1 LRALIELA
9 VNETAVILNF
19 SDSEIAL
26 KLLELGCMPGAS
38 IQLLHRAPMGDP
50 LAFLIDGSIIT
61 MRKKEAATVMIH
73 SK

>member
-9 VNETAVILNF
+9 VNETAIILNF

-26 KLLELGCMPGAS
+26 KLLELGCLPGAN
-38 IQLLHRAPMGDP
+38 IQLLHKAPMGDP
-50 LAFLIDGSIIT
+50 FAYLIDGSIIT
-61 MRKKEAATVMIH
+61 MRKKEAATVMIQ

>member
-9 VNETAVILNF
+9 VNETAIILNF

-26 KLLELGCMPGAS
+26 KLLELGCLPGAS
-38 IQLLHRAPMGDP
+38 IQLLNKAPMGDP
-50 LAFLIDGSIIT
+50 YAFLIDGSIIT
-61 MRKKEAATVMIH
+61 MRKKEAATVMIQ

>member
-9 VNETAVILNF
+9 VNETAIILNF

-26 KLLELGCMPGAS
+26 KLMELGCLPGAN
-38 IQLLHRAPMGDP
+38 IQLLHKAPMGDP
-50 LAFLIDGSIIT
+50 FAYLIDGSIIT
-61 MRKKEAATVMIH
+61 MRKKEAATVMIQ